1 MNHWTLP
8 PLILYP
14 LGGASAAEA
23 AVDSM
28 RLSLALAGLA
38 DANPDR
44 ERLLRGRYS
53 ELRMVCLVGKDLMR
67 WIRQCLDFAGRDEV
81 LARAGIQE
89 QSFADLLVNQTPPSV
104 IARMEAWGVKD
115 FRRIFVRGIGINAVF
130 PEPPPYAVLSTEF
143 LESCYSFC
151 DSLFACYQSLKH
163 FTRLEPAQF
172 EVSLYTSDEY
182 LSTIRSCAEGE

>member
-1 MNHWTLP
+1 MDQWTLP

-53 ELRMVCLVGKDLMR
+53 EFRLVCLVGKDLMR
-67 WIRQCLDFAGRDEV
+67 WIRQCVDFAGRDEV
-81 LARAGIQE
+81 LARGGIQE
-89 QSFADLLVNQTPPSV
+89 QSFADLLVNQTPQNV
-104 IARMEAWGVKD
+104 MARLEAWGVKD
-115 FRRIFVRGIGINAVF
+115 YRRIFARGIGVNAVF

-143 LESCYSFC
+143 LERCYSFC
-151 DSLFACYQSLKH
+151 DSLFACYQSLKQ
-163 FTRLEPAQF
+163 FTRLEPAKF
-172 EVSLYTSDEY
+172 EVCLYTSDEY
-182 LSTIRSCAEGE
+182 LSTIKSSAEDE